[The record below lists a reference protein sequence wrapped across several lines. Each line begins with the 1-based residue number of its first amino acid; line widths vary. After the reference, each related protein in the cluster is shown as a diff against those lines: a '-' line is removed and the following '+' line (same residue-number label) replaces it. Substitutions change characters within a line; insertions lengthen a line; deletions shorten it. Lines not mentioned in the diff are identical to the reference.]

1 MTRMTNYFSSQQVIQ
16 LLVQLKDIYTEYPP
30 EMLATRRKIFLGLV
44 MQLAITNASVE
55 ARKGQFAASIVR
67 EPMSTIVKVLMLV
80 FIAYLI
86 AFVLHSIAIGSVNFE
101 WFLELLSH

>member
-16 LLVQLKDIYTEYPP
+16 LLAQLKDTQLEYPP
-30 EMLATRRKIFLGLV
+30 ELLATQRKIYLSLA
-44 MQLAITNASVE
+44 MQQAITRASVD

-67 EPMSTIVKVLMLV
+67 EPMSTIVKVLILV

-86 AFVLHSIAIGSVNFE
+86 AFVAHAIAIGNVNFG
-101 WFLELLSH
+101 WLLELLSH